1 MPGTILR
8 MANNRHERVGVEGRR
23 THIAAKSAFRRVKKW
38 CKRDATVSRAG
49 TADAHAQ
56 IDKKSDES
64 SIPNPR
70 SIAVDSRIS
79 QLERAFELAS
89 SGRCASVAD
98 IKRKLREEGYMDD
111 QVEGPVLFG
120 QLNSLMKKSNGQAV
134 RNTARPTGSGSSA
147 A

>member
-1 MPGTILR
+1 M
-8 MANNRHERVGVEGRR
+8 
-23 THIAAKSAFRRVKKW
+23 
-38 CKRDATVSRAG
+38 
-49 TADAHAQ
+49 
-56 IDKKSDES
+56 
-64 SIPNPR
+64 
-70 SIAVDSRIS
+70 DSRIS

-120 QLNSLMKKSNGQAV
+120 QLNSLMKKSNGQAA
-134 RNTARPTGSGSSA
+134 RNTAPSAGSDSSA